1 MTDLEIRA
9 NELADKVQHACHDE
23 RMRLQPQID
32 NAITA
37 LTLQGIVVPGRVRR
51 INNTLKD
58 EALDDMFDNMPV

>member
-1 MTDLEIRA
+1 MTDLEIQA
-9 NELADKVQHACHDE
+9 NELVEKAQNACHAE

-32 NAITA
+32 HVITA
-37 LTLQGIVVPGRVRR
+37 LTLQGIAVSGRVRR